1 MVKEDAVKLRTSGI
15 VAGLVIAGLFA
26 LGVGWSGTNG
36 DRPPGAKGDKK
47 VAKAHTDGAT
57 SASIPTFSTEDLA
70 RTGIFYAGGQYEG
83 PPGKE
88 TMGGDAYVVVWV
100 PKQIKHPYPIVYVHG
115 AGQTATDWEQTPD
128 GRPGWAYYFAK
139 LGYVQYLVDS
149 PARGRSPYVPSI
161 DGDLT
166 IRTAAN
172 LEEIFTAAAK
182 KGDFPRAHLHNQFPG
197 TGLMGDPVF
206 DNFAKTQVQF
216 LQFGVAGTVGQDELT
231 HRALVAL
238 LDAIHSPVILL
249 THSQGGTPGWL
260 TADSRPNL
268 VKAIVT
274 VEPAAPP
281 IKGVDTAK
289 VAYNPGA
296 GGLSW
301 GVSGTPITYDPPVK
315 DPAELQP
322 VLEEKS
328 DAPGDVVP
336 CYVQKEPAHK
346 LVNLEKIPVV
356 YLSAEGGYHRESDP
370 CLAKW
375 LNQAGVHTQFVK
387 LEDVGIHGNG
397 HEMMLEKNSDEIAR
411 FIGSWIDKNVPQ
423 KDKPSMAAPPSA
435 IPTYAT
441 ENIARQGFFYAGGRY
456 EGEAGKEVMGD
467 AMYTEVWVP
476 RQVRHPY
483 PIVFFHGNGQTG
495 AVWRQTPDNRAGWA
509 YYLVSQGYTVY
520 MVDYPGRGRS
530 PYVPG
535 IDGTLGIRTAL
546 DLETIWTAPAT
557 SGGNFPRMKLYTAW
571 PSDSPKKGMMG
582 DPVFDYFT
590 KGQVEFVNDQ
600 EALTVPAGVA
610 LLDQIGK
617 PVILISHSQGGGMG
631 FDVANLR
638 PKLIAGMVAIEPGG
652 PQIGGVDTAKVAY
665 TRVNPNSWG
674 LTTMPFKFDPPI
686 SSPSELKVHLVASER
701 PGDEVGC
708 YLQDEPVHKLV
719 SFENMRIL
727 SISAEGTYHRVFDA
741 CIPKWLNQAGAKDD
755 FVRLEDV
762 GIHGNMHEM
771 FLDRNS
777 EEIIKFIDGWIN
789 KNLK

>member
-1 MVKEDAVKLRTSGI
+1 MRLRTSC
-15 VAGLVIAGLFA
+15 VACFLLIAGTLTLA
-26 LGVGWSGTNG
+26 LSWP
-36 DRPPGAKGDKK
+36 RPTSAKKTT
-47 VAKAHTDGAT
+47 KANSHAGT
-57 SASIPTFSTEDLA
+57 SASIPTFPTDDLA

-83 PPGKE
+83 EPGKE

-139 LGYVQYLVDS
+139 QGYVQYMVDS
-149 PARGRSPYVPSI
+149 PARGRSPYVPGV
-161 DGDLT
+161 DGNLT
-166 IRTAAN
+166 IRTVPN
-172 LEEIFTAAAK
+172 LEEIFTASAK
-182 KGDFPRAHLHNQFPG
+182 KGNFPRAHLHSQFPG
-197 TGLMGDPVF
+197 TGLMGDPIF

-216 LQFGVAGTVGQDELT
+216 LAGGGPVGQDEMT

-260 TADSRPNL
+260 TADSRPNQ
-268 VKAIVT
+268 VKAIIT
-274 VEPAAPP
+274 IEPAAPP
-281 IKGVDTAK
+281 IKGVNTATLK
-289 VAYNPGA
+289 YVDGQ
-296 GGLSW
+296 GGLTW
-301 GVSGTPITYDPPVK
+301 GVAAQPITYDPPVK

-356 YLSAEGGYHRESDP
+356 YLSSEGGYHREYDP

-375 LNQAGVHTQFVK
+375 LNQAGVHTQFVR

-397 HEMMLEKNSDEIAR
+397 HELMLEKNSDDIAKW
-411 FIGSWIDKNVPQ
+411 IGTWIDKNVPQ
-423 KDKPSMAAPPSA
+423 KDKSSMATVPSA
-435 IPTYAT
+435 IPTFST
-441 ENIARQGFFYAGGRY
+441 ENIGRQGFFYAGGRY
-456 EGEAGKEVMGD
+456 EGGAGKEVMGD
-467 AMYTEVWVP
+467 TMYTEVWVP
-476 RQVRHPY
+476 KQIRHPY
-483 PIVFFHGNGQTG
+483 PIVFFHGNGQSG
-495 AVWRQTPDNRAGWA
+495 AVWRQTPDGRPGWA
-509 YYLVSQGYTVY
+509 YYLVSQGYTLY
-520 MVDYPGRGRS
+520 MVDYPARGRS

-535 IDGTLGIRTAL
+535 IDGKLGIRSAL
-546 DLETIWTAPAT
+546 DLEQIWTAPAT
-557 SGGNFPRMKLYTAW
+557 SGGNFPRMKKYTQW
-571 PSDSPKKGMMG
+571 PSDSPMKGMRG
-582 DPVFDYFT
+582 DPVFDNFI
-590 KGQVEFVNDQ
+590 KGQMQFVNDQ
-600 EALTVPAGVA
+600 EELTVPAGVA
-610 LLDQIGK
+610 LLDAIGT
-617 PVILISHSQGGGMG
+617 PVVLLTHSQGGGMG

-652 PQIGGVDTAKVAY
+652 PQIGAADTAKVEY
-665 TRVNPNSWG
+665 ERVNPKSWG

-686 SSPSELKVHLVASER
+686 NSPSELTVHLVPSER

-727 SISAEGTYHRVFDA
+727 SISAEGTYHRVFDV

-777 EEIIKFIDGWIN
+777 DEIVKFIDGWLN
-789 KNLK
+789 KNLKQ

>member
-1 MVKEDAVKLRTSGI
+1 MKLRNLSVVPVLLLAAWFAFAAPWPGAEKAKKAVKAHAEGGTSSPIRT
-15 VAGLVIAGLFA
+15 F
-26 LGVGWSGTNG
+26 
-36 DRPPGAKGDKK
+36 P
-47 VAKAHTDGAT
+47 TD
-57 SASIPTFSTEDLA
+57 DLA

-83 PPGKE
+83 SAGKE

-139 LGYVQYLVDS
+139 QGYVQYLVDS
-149 PARGRSPYVPSI
+149 PARGRSPYVPGI

-166 IRTAAN
+166 IRTAEN
-172 LEEIFTAAAK
+172 LEEIFTASAK
-182 KGDFPRAHLHNQFPG
+182 KGNFPRAHLQNQFPG
-197 TGLMGDPVF
+197 TGLMGDPIF

-216 LQFGVAGTVGQDELT
+216 LAGGPVSQDELT

-274 VEPAAPP
+274 VEPASPP
-281 IKGVDTAK
+281 IKSVDTATL
-289 VAYNPGA
+289 AYNTGG

-301 GVSGTPITYDPPVK
+301 GVAAQPITYDPPVK

-322 VLEEKS
+322 VLQDKS

-346 LVNLEKIPVV
+346 LINLEKIPVV
-356 YLSAEGGYHRESDP
+356 YLSAEGGYHREYDP

-375 LNQAGVHTQFVK
+375 LNQAGVHTQFVR

-397 HEMMLEKNSDEIAR
+397 HEMMLEKNSDDIAR

-423 KDKPSMAAPPSA
+423 KDKPAIATPPST
-435 IPTYAT
+435 IPTFAT
-441 ENIARQGFFYAGGRY
+441 DNIARQGFFYAGGKY
-456 EGEAGKEVMGD
+456 EGDAGKDVMGD
-467 AMYTEVWVP
+467 TMYTEVWVP
-476 RQVRHPY
+476 RQPRHPY

-495 AVWRQTPDNRAGWA
+495 AVWRQTPDGRPGWA
-509 YYLVSQGYTVY
+509 YYLVAQGYTVY
-520 MVDYPGRGRS
+520 MVDYPARGRS

-535 IDGTLGIRTAL
+535 VDGKLGIRTAL
-546 DLETIWTAPAT
+546 DLEQIWTAPAT
-557 SGGNFPRMKLYTAW
+557 SNGNFPRMKLYTQW

-582 DPVFDYFT
+582 DPVFDNFA
-590 KGQVEFVNDQ
+590 KGQMQFVANQD
-600 EALTVPAGVA
+600 ALTVPAGVA
-610 LLDQIGK
+610 LLDAIGK
-617 PVILISHSQGGGMG
+617 PVILITHSQGGGMG
-631 FDVANLR
+631 FDVTNLR
-638 PKLIAGMVAIEPGG
+638 PKLVAGMVAIEPGG
-652 PQIGGVDTAKVAY
+652 PQIGGVDTAKVQY

-674 LTTMPFKFDPPI
+674 LTAMPFVYDPPI
-686 SSPSELKVHLVASER
+686 HSPSELKVHLVPSDR

-708 YLQDEPVHKLV
+708 YLQDEPAHKLV

-727 SISAEGTYHRVFDA
+727 SISAEGTYHRVYDP

-777 EEIIKFIDGWIN
+777 DEVIKFIDAWMN